1 MRNSLVLVGTLLP
14 VLGIGATALLAAATN
29 GTTRWV
35 ILVGLPAI
43 TVALCWLAIDP
54 VWSNGNL
61 LAAAVYLS
69 YFVALLAYYPL
80 LMVAGA
86 VTYYRT
92 RHRLPQQGLDK
103 IP

>member
-1 MRNSLVLVGTLLP
+1 MRDSLVVVGTLLP
-14 VLGIGATALLAAATN
+14 VLGIGATALLAATTN
-29 GTTRWV
+29 GSTRWV
-35 ILVGLPAI
+35 ILAGLPAI

-69 YFVALLAYYPL
+69 FFVALLAYYPL

-86 VTYYRT
+86 VAYYRT
-92 RHRLPQQGLDK
+92 RPRLPQQGLDK